1 MIGRNRMAPGRA
13 ARGGGLVATLA
24 VALAIPALATPVLA
38 DPAPVPEHKA
48 LPGLSAPA
56 QITIDHW
63 GIAHIRAGNI
73 HDAFFVQGWNAARD
87 RLWQI
92 DLWRKRGLGRLAASF
107 GPAYVAQD
115 RASRLLLYR
124 GDMAAEW
131 ASYPAGARAE
141 TEAFVSGINAYVAQV
156 AAGTQPLP
164 REFAITGTSP
174 ERWSTDDV
182 VRIRSHALVGNVADE
197 VERAQLVCRTGTR
210 FLALHRRIEP
220 AHEVTVPAGLD
231 PCSIPADVLG
241 DYLLGTRG
249 VTFAGPGMANAGIPD
264 TVLAETGDRAAS
276 QEGSNN
282 WAIDAA
288 HSATGRPIVA
298 NDPHRAHGVPSLR
311 YLVDM
316 AAPGLHIAGAG
327 EPSLPGVSFGHNDT
341 VAWGLTIFPA
351 DQEDLY
357 VYTLSAD
364 HPGAYLING
373 QWEKF
378 HIERESVTVRG
389 GAPQAIELAYTRHG
403 PVIHTD
409 DKHAFALR
417 TVWTEPG
424 GAGYFNAAWLYRATT
439 WADFTQA
446 HNHWS
451 APPLNLVYADTHGD
465 IGWRPSAFIPQR
477 QGWDGLLP
485 VPGDGRYEW
494 RGMIPGTDL
503 PAIRNPARGFVA
515 TANAMNLPP
524 DWNSERRPISFV
536 WSDPSR
542 IDEIEARLSAKPKLT
557 LDDMTALQ
565 TDTTSRLA
573 LHALDSFG
581 WLYSEDSEAIT
592 AQIAAGF
599 GPNERPATTS
609 SGDPSG
615 PLAKLYPDDRDA
627 IRALAWLKG
636 WDGNERADSS
646 QAALAEI
653 LLVSH
658 LGDKVAG
665 SIGGERDALKLLA
678 GSSIRSMIDW
688 LARDDGRLPPGS
700 RRIALVS
707 ALAAAWRDAVE
718 RLGPDPAKWAWGDL
732 HLAQWSPAITPRVP
746 ATDRDRWTVG
756 PLGVGGSG
764 STPMA
769 TWDGRNAYGVAG
781 GASVRLVM
789 DVGAWDNSRVIN
801 APGQSGD
808 PASAHYRDLFPLW
821 AAGRYVPFVYSD
833 AAVAAAA
840 ERVIALDP
848 AQP

>member
-56 QITIDHW
+56 QITIDRW

-141 TEAFVSGINAYVAQV
+141 TEAFVAGINAYVAQI
-156 AAGTQPLP
+156 ATGTQPMP

-174 ERWSTDDV
+174 ERWSADDV
-182 VRIRSHALVGNVADE
+182 LRIRSHALVGNVADE
-197 VERAQLVCRTGTR
+197 VERARLICAGGEP
-210 FLALHRRIEP
+210 FLTLHRRIEP
-220 AHEVTVPAGLD
+220 AHSVRVPAGLD
-231 PCSIPADVLG
+231 PCSIPADVLD
-241 DYLLGTRG
+241 DYLLGTKG
-249 VTFAGPGMANAGIPD
+249 VTLAAAGMADAAIQDIGIPD
-264 TVLAETGDRAAS
+264 TVLAQTADRATS

-357 VYTLSAD
+357 VYTLSPD

-373 QWEKF
+373 KWEKF
-378 HIERESVTVRG
+378 RVERETVPVRG
-389 GAPQAIELAYTRHG
+389 AAAQAVDLAFTRHG
-403 PVIHTD
+403 PVIHTNGT
-409 DKHAFALR
+409 HAFALR

-424 GAGYFNAAWLYRATT
+424 GAGYFNAAWLYRATN
-439 WADFTQA
+439 WADFTRA

-465 IGWRPSAFIPQR
+465 IGWRPSAFMPQR
-477 QGWDGLLP
+477 QGWDGMLP

-494 RGMIPGTDL
+494 RGMIPGADL
-503 PAIRNPARGFVA
+503 PAIRNPASGHVA

-524 DWNSERRPISFV
+524 DWNSEARPISFV

-542 IDEIEARLSAKPKLT
+542 IDEIEARLSARPKLT

-573 LHALDSFG
+573 RRGLDLLKGFDTDDADARAAIAL
-581 WLYSEDSEAIT
+581 
-592 AQIAAGF
+592 
-599 GPNERPATTS
+599 
-609 SGDPSG
+609 
-615 PLAKLYPDDRDA
+615 
-627 IRALAWLKG
+627 LKG
-636 WDGNERADSS
+636 WDGNESADSAA
-646 QAALAEI
+646 AALAEVW
-653 LLVSH
+653 LASH
-658 LGDKVAG
+658 LSPTAAAVVAHG
-665 SIGGERDALKLLA
+665 ALVHALENA
-678 GSSIRSMIDW
+678 STGAVIDW
-688 LARDDGRLPPGS
+688 LMHNDARLGADPLQA
-700 RRIALVS
+700 RRTIVATS
-707 ALAAAWRDAVE
+707 LAAAWRDALA
-718 RLGPDPAKWAWGDL
+718 RLGPDPAQWRWGTL
-732 HLAQWSPAITPRVP
+732 HLAQWSPAIAARVP
-746 ATDRDRWTVG
+746 AAAKGEWAVG

-769 TWDGRNAYGVAG
+769 TWDGRNAYGVTG

-808 PASAHYRDLFPLW
+808 PANAHYRDLFPLW
-821 AAGRYVPFVYSD
+821 ASGRYVPFVYSD
-833 AAVAAAA
+833 AAVTAAA